1 MGNQEERKNM
11 TKKKTLKGLAVGA
24 TFALAASGLFAAPA
38 QAASAIEL
46 TAQGGKSAYGMISG
60 ETFTFTSNG
69 NVDFP
74 AGNAGLLRV
83 EVVNT
88 TGGGSPTGFA
98 INAAT
103 LDSLNGTGEGTA
115 NSIEL
120 AGGGQTAAS
129 LGATA
134 ADKAVFGLGATTAA
148 QAGAASLGG
157 VSAMTSPFTFSFSA
171 TAAADT
177 PQAYAVTV
185 FADVNNNGVKDAGE
199 LASTTQTVTFFDV
212 TDVVVNYTLDALI
225 EGGLAVGADVT
236 IAGIALDQLTAA
248 EFGVKYTLGT
258 GAALGTQGDKL
269 DIVAFNTLK
278 TKFES
283 DLTLTFASL
292 GLVKATAVKAQLVH
306 LNAGPALDGSTG
318 AAVGSFATVAVTAA
332 TVADLTAS
340 VVNSVNSNS
349 TNFKPDTAFTVKAIA
364 EDDTTGLATAD
375 PVVGAAVTAKIE
387 VRNVGDSG
395 AETLSATKYI
405 IVNGTKYVTS
415 ASLPGTG
422 TVAEVALV
430 SDANGEV
437 SLSIETKGLE
447 GTGTPAQTNSVVVTF
462 TSELVSDTLTL
473 EADDA
478 EFAAVITNSDATS
491 ASTVDGTG
499 VRFNF
504 EVRDQYGAIPANV
517 YDARAVWVSS
527 NQGLLAA
534 DASTAASSVY
544 IPVNSGAA
552 SLTVTD
558 NGTGTGA
565 NVYAISVEERAV
577 GGGYV
582 AASDILN
589 AAETNGGQFTINVVA
604 NATPGAITAT
614 GFTKQTTGANTGKW
628 TMTNVAKALAL
639 TTFGAYDSNKVLGT
653 EPTGLTFATEAHQV
667 DGTVTTAATAS
678 AAAVAIAGVPV
689 TISGAGLQ
697 FVSTDS
703 NGLFIYTVGSATV
716 YSDAAGVW
724 TVDVY
729 SNTAGTQTLTVTTGS
744 VTETLLLNDY
754 ADAAATT
761 GSSVV
766 VSMASSTS
774 AGSTV
779 AVVAT
784 ITDKYGNPVQVTGG
798 TAVAF
803 SYSGPG
809 FTFPSTL
816 PTVTDASGQ
825 AKFSIIL
832 GSNDTGSGTVTVSYD
847 TDASGDFTSTGDFV
861 VAKSFTIGTAGNV
874 GALASWTKNLNDG
887 TVKMYAKNIVGAGK
901 VQFMLNGKEIAWVNA
916 TSAADSK
923 LRTANGAS
931 YLVRTIDL
939 VEGQKNVLEILV
951 DGVRSARSAYS
962 Y

>member
-1 MGNQEERKNM
+1 MVVLSYSLFLNGNRQTKKERKNM

-88 TGGGSPTGFA
+88 TGGGTPTGFA
-98 INAAT
+98 INASTLVDAT
-103 LDSLNGTGEGTA
+103 NDVLLADGVSTTA
-115 NSIEL
+115 E
-120 AGGGQTAAS
+120 A

-134 ADKAVFGLGATTAA
+134 ADEATFGLGYTAA
-148 QAGAASLGG
+148 QEAANAANVEGT
-157 VSAMTSPFTFSFSA
+157 SAMTSPFTFSFSA

-185 FADVNNNGVKDAGE
+185 FADVNNNGVKDTGE
-199 LASTTQTVTFFDV
+199 LASTTQTVTFSDV
-212 TDVVVNYTLDALI
+212 TDVVVNYTIDSAL
-225 EGGLAVGADVT
+225 EGAGTVGADVT
-236 IAGIALDQLTAA
+236 ISGIALDQLDDT
-248 EFGVKYTLGT
+248 EFGVKWSDGT
-258 GAALGTQGDKL
+258 GTAIGTGDVT

-283 DLTLTFASL
+283 DLALTAAT
-292 GLVKATAVKAQLVH
+292 LVKATAVKAQLVH
-306 LNAGPALDGSTG
+306 LDGGSPAVDGTDG

-332 TVADLTAS
+332 TVVDLTAS
-340 VVNSVNSNS
+340 VVNSVSSNS

-387 VRNVGDSG
+387 VLAIVAANG

-430 SDANGEV
+430 SDAKGEV

-447 GTGTPAQTNSVVVTF
+447 GTGVDAATNSVVVTF
-462 TSELVSDTLTL
+462 TSELVSDAGSTLTL
-473 EADDA
+473 EARDA
-478 EFAAVITNSDATS
+478 AFAAVITNSDGDS

-544 IPVNSGAA
+544 IPVTSGAA

-582 AASDILN
+582 ATSDILN
-589 AAETNGGQFTINVVA
+589 AAETDAWPIHNQRCC
-604 NATPGAITAT
+604 
-614 GFTKQTTGANTGKW
+614 KR
-628 TMTNVAKALAL
+628 
-639 TTFGAYDSNKVLGT
+639 DSWCNHCNW
-653 EPTGLTFATEAHQV
+653 FHQ
-667 DGTVTTAATAS
+667 
-678 AAAVAIAGVPV
+678 
-689 TISGAGLQ
+689 
-697 FVSTDS
+697 
-703 NGLFIYTVGSATV
+703 
-716 YSDAAGVW
+716 
-724 TVDVY
+724 
-729 SNTAGTQTLTVTTGS
+729 
-744 VTETLLLNDY
+744 
-754 ADAAATT
+754 
-761 GSSVV
+761 
-766 VSMASSTS
+766 
-774 AGSTV
+774 
-779 AVVAT
+779 
-784 ITDKYGNPVQVTGG
+784 
-798 TAVAF
+798 
-803 SYSGPG
+803 
-809 FTFPSTL
+809 
-816 PTVTDASGQ
+816 
-825 AKFSIIL
+825 
-832 GSNDTGSGTVTVSYD
+832 
-847 TDASGDFTSTGDFV
+847 
-861 VAKSFTIGTAGNV
+861 AGN
-874 GALASWTKNLNDG
+874 
-887 TVKMYAKNIVGAGK
+887 
-901 VQFMLNGKEIAWVNA
+901 
-916 TSAADSK
+916 
-923 LRTANGAS
+923 R
-931 YLVRTIDL
+931 R
-939 VEGQKNVLEILV
+939 
-951 DGVRSARSAYS
+951 
-962 Y
+962 

>member
-1 MGNQEERKNM
+1 M
-11 TKKKTLKGLAVGA
+11 TKKRTLKGLAVGA
-24 TFALAASGLFAAPA
+24 SFALAASGLFAAPA

-46 TAQGGKSAYGMISG
+46 SAQGGKSVYGMISG

-88 TGGGSPTGFA
+88 TGGGTPTGFA
-98 INAAT
+98 INSTTLAT
-103 LDSLNGTGEGTA
+103 TNDIVLADASKTA
-115 NSIEL
+115 I
-120 AGGGQTAAS
+120 A

-134 ADKAVFGLGATTAA
+134 ADSAVFGLGYTAA
-148 QAGAASLGG
+148 QEVANAAN
-157 VSAMTSPFTFSFSA
+157 VEETSAMTSPFTFSFSA

-185 FADVNNNGVKDAGE
+185 FADVNNNGVKDSGE

-212 TDVVVNYTLDALI
+212 TDVVVNYTLDAII
-225 EGGLAVGADVT
+225 EGGTAVGGDVT

-258 GAALGTQGDKL
+258 GAALGSQPAKL
-269 DIVAFNTLK
+269 DVVAFDTNK

-283 DLTLTFASL
+283 DLVVTALA
-292 GLVKATAVKAQLVH
+292 KDTAVKAQLVY
-306 LNAGPALDGSTG
+306 LNGGSPNLDGSTG

-332 TVADLTAS
+332 TVVDLTAS
-340 VVNSVNSNS
+340 VVNSVNANS
-349 TNFKPDTAFTVKAIA
+349 TNFKPDTTFTVKAIA

-387 VRNVGDSG
+387 VRNVGNSG

-405 IVNGTKYVTS
+405 VVNGTKYVTS

-447 GTGTPAQTNSVVVTF
+447 GTGADNATNSVRVTF
-462 TSELVSDTLTL
+462 TSELVSDAGSTLNV
-473 EADDA
+473 EARDA
-478 EFAAVITNSDATS
+478 AFAAVITNHDATS

-499 VRFNF
+499 VRFDF
-504 EVRDQYGAIPANV
+504 EVRDQYGAIPANA

-544 IPVNSGAA
+544 TPVTSGAA

-565 NVYAISVEERAV
+565 NVYTITVEERAV
-577 GGGYV
+577 GGGY
-582 AASDILN
+582 AAGSDILRST
-589 AAETNGGQFTINVVA
+589 ETGASSAFTINVVA

-614 GFTKQTTGANTGKW
+614 GFSKQTTGTYAGKW
-628 TMTNVAKALAL
+628 TMSNVEKALAL
-639 TTFGAYDSNKVLGT
+639 TTFGAYDTNKVLGT
-653 EPTGLTFATEAHQV
+653 APTGLVAGEKHVV

-678 AAAVAIAGVPV
+678 AAAVAIVGVPV

-697 FVSTDS
+697 FVYTDANS
-703 NGLFIYTVGSATV
+703 KAIYSVGSATV
-716 YSDAAGVW
+716 PSGASGAW
-724 TVDVY
+724 SVDVY

-754 ADAAATT
+754 ANAAATT

-766 VSMASSTS
+766 VNMASSTA

-784 ITDKYGNPVQVTGG
+784 ITDKYGNPVEVSTSGD
-798 TAVAF
+798 VAF

-816 PTVTDASGQ
+816 PLITDANGQ
-825 AKFSIIL
+825 AKFNVIL
-832 GSNDTGSGTVTVSYD
+832 GSNDTGTGTVTFSYD
-847 TDASGDFTSTGDFV
+847 KDSSNDFTSTGDVV

-931 YLVRTIDL
+931 YLVRTVDL
-939 VEGQKNVLEILV
+939 VEGQKNVLEIYV
-951 DGVRSARSAYS
+951 DGVRTARSAYS

>member
-1 MGNQEERKNM
+1 M

-447 GTGTPAQTNSVVVTF
+447 GTGLDAATNSVKVTF
-462 TSELVSDTLTL
+462 TSELVSDAGSTLAL
-473 EADDA
+473 EARDA
-478 EFAAVITNSDATS
+478 EFAAVIANHDASS

-499 VRFNF
+499 VRFDF

-544 IPVNSGAA
+544 IPVTSGAA

-565 NVYAISVEERAV
+565 NVYTITVEERAV
-577 GGGYV
+577 GGGY
-582 AASDILN
+582 AASSDILRST
-589 AAETNGGQFTINVVA
+589 ETGASSAFTINVVA

-614 GFTKQTTGANTGKW
+614 GFTKQATGTYAGKW
-628 TMTNVAKALAL
+628 TMSNVEKALAL
-639 TTFGAYDSNKVLGT
+639 TTFGAYDTNKVLGT
-653 EPTGLTFATEAHQV
+653 APTGLVAGEKHVVA
-667 DGTVTTAATAS
+667 GTVTTAATAS
-678 AAAVAIAGVPV
+678 AAAVAIVGVPV

-697 FVSTDS
+697 FVYTDANS
-703 NGLFIYTVGSATV
+703 KAIYSVGSATV
-716 YSDAAGVW
+716 PSGASGAW
-724 TVDVY
+724 SVDVY

-754 ADAAATT
+754 ANAAATT

-766 VSMASSTS
+766 VSMASSTA
-774 AGSTV
+774 AGTTV

-784 ITDKYGNPVQVTGG
+784 ITDKYGNPVEVSNSGD
-798 TAVAF
+798 VAF

-816 PTVTDASGQ
+816 PLITDANGQ
-825 AKFSIIL
+825 AKFNVIL
-832 GSNDTGSGTVTVSYD
+832 GSNDTGTGTVTFSYD
-847 TDASGDFTSTGDFV
+847 KDSSGDFTSTGDFV

-874 GALASWTKNLNDG
+874 GALASWTKNLNNG
-887 TVKMYAKNIVGAGK
+887 SVKMYAKNIVLAGK
-901 VQFMLNGKEIAWVNA
+901 VQLMLNGKEIAWVRA

-939 VEGQKNVLEILV
+939 VEGQKNVLEIYV
-951 DGVRSARSAYS
+951 DGVRTTRNAYT

>member
-1 MGNQEERKNM
+1 M
-11 TKKKTLKGLAVGA
+11 TKKRTLKGLAVGA
-24 TFALAASGLFAAPA
+24 SFALAASGLFAAPA

-46 TAQGGKSAYGMISG
+46 SAQGGKSVYGMISG

-88 TGGGSPTGFA
+88 TGGGTPTGFA
-98 INAAT
+98 INSTTLAT
-103 LDSLNGTGEGTA
+103 TNDIVLADASKTA
-115 NSIEL
+115 I
-120 AGGGQTAAS
+120 A

-134 ADKAVFGLGATTAA
+134 ADSAVFGLGYTAA
-148 QAGAASLGG
+148 QEVANAAN
-157 VSAMTSPFTFSFSA
+157 VEETSAMTSPFTFSFSA

-185 FADVNNNGVKDAGE
+185 FADVNNNGVKDSGE

-212 TDVVVNYTLDALI
+212 TDVVVNYTLDAII
-225 EGGLAVGADVT
+225 EGGTAVGGDVT

-258 GAALGTQGDKL
+258 GAALGSQPAKL
-269 DIVAFNTLK
+269 DVVAFDTNK

-283 DLTLTFASL
+283 DLVVTALA
-292 GLVKATAVKAQLVH
+292 KDTAVKAQLVY
-306 LNAGPALDGSTG
+306 LNGGSPNLDGSTG

-332 TVADLTAS
+332 TVVDLTAS
-340 VVNSVNSNS
+340 VVNSVNANS
-349 TNFKPDTAFTVKAIA
+349 TNFKPDTTFTVKAIA

-387 VRNVGDSG
+387 VRNVGNSG

-405 IVNGTKYVTS
+405 VVNGTKYVTS

-447 GTGTPAQTNSVVVTF
+447 GTGADNATNSVRVTF
-462 TSELVSDTLTL
+462 TSELVSDAGSTLNV
-473 EADDA
+473 EARDA
-478 EFAAVITNSDATS
+478 AFAAVITNHDATS

-499 VRFNF
+499 VRFDF
-504 EVRDQYGAIPANV
+504 EVRDQYGAIPANA

-544 IPVNSGAA
+544 TPVTSGAA

-565 NVYAISVEERAV
+565 NVYTITVEERAV
-577 GGGYV
+577 GGGY
-582 AASDILN
+582 AAGSDILRST
-589 AAETNGGQFTINVVA
+589 ETGASSAFTINVVA

-614 GFTKQTTGANTGKW
+614 GFSKQTTGTYAGKW
-628 TMTNVAKALAL
+628 TMSNVEKALAL
-639 TTFGAYDSNKVLGT
+639 TTFGAYDTNKVLGT
-653 EPTGLTFATEAHQV
+653 APTGLVAGEKHVV

-678 AAAVAIAGVPV
+678 AAAVAIVGVPV

-697 FVSTDS
+697 FVYTDANS
-703 NGLFIYTVGSATV
+703 KAIYSVGSATV
-716 YSDAAGVW
+716 PSGASGAW
-724 TVDVY
+724 SVDVY

-754 ADAAATT
+754 ANAAATT

-766 VSMASSTS
+766 VNMASSTA

-784 ITDKYGNPVQVTGG
+784 ITDKYGNPVEVSTSGD
-798 TAVAF
+798 VAF

-816 PTVTDASGQ
+816 PLITDANGQ
-825 AKFSIIL
+825 AKFNVIL
-832 GSNDTGSGTVTVSYD
+832 GSNDTGTGTVTFSYD
-847 TDASGDFTSTGDFV
+847 KDSSNDFTSTGDVV

-931 YLVRTIDL
+931 YLVRTVDL
-939 VEGQKNVLEILV
+939 VEGQKNVLEIWV
-951 DGVRSARSAYS
+951 DGVRTARSAYS